1 MPKATTSS
9 VRLDEDGLNLREA
22 LFVRYYLASGEGKSS
37 AEKAGYK
44 DPANRASILLRDPRV
59 AKVIAR
65 ERKKKLTELDATNDR
80 VLRELVYV
88 AFSDPRKLFAPDGN
102 SLRPITQL
110 DESTARSIAS
120 LDFRR
125 TLKRGLVSK
134 IRFWSKLAALELV
147 GSYLDMWKGRGNDDP
162 DRLDEIVEAIQAA
175 GGKQNRKPKQEDE
188 DV

>member
-1 MPKATTSS
+1 MPKAKTTSAAF
-9 VRLDEDGLNLREA
+9 DEDGLNLREA
-22 LFVRYYLASGEGKSS
+22 LFVRHYLASAEGKSS

-44 DPANRASILLRDPRV
+44 DAAHKASLLLRDPRI

-65 ERKKKLTELDATNDR
+65 ERKKKLSELDATNDR

-120 LDFRR
+120 MDFRR
-125 TLKRGLVSK
+125 TLKKGLVSR

-147 GSYLDMWKGRGNDDP
+147 GSYLDMWKGRGTDEN

-175 GGKQNRKPKQEDE
+175 GGTKKPKKED
-188 DV
+188 D